1 MTTDPIRE
9 VLGEHGRLSVD
20 AASLA
25 DSDDLYE
32 LGMTSHA
39 SVSVMLALEET
50 YGVEFPEYLLRK
62 STFSSIAA
70 IRQALDDLS
79 PSPGPGDGA

>member
-1 MTTDPIRE
+1 
-9 VLGEHGRLSVD
+9 
-20 AASLA
+20 
-25 DSDDLYE
+25 
-32 LGMTSHA
+32 MTSHA